1 MAARH
6 LRKADSGEA
15 SKRHAEQVCRT
26 GMPNKVPRGMPN
38 RLDIG
43 MRHWSH
49 IW

>member
-26 GMPNKVPRGMPN
+26 GMPNRYAEKGAQRYAE
-38 RLDIG
+38 
-43 MRHWSH
+43 
-49 IW
+49 